1 MKKAVKILLAILMVA
16 CLALTVMACNKECK
30 PGEHQWKDV
39 RTIKVASC
47 KEEGSK
53 EVECEKC
60 GKTDTQPIAKLAH
73 TPQDVEK
80 EDATCGEA
88 GHQAGTRC
96 SVCGE
101 TISGMEV
108 IEATGNHTFVYTK
121 ESYDDT
127 QHWKVCSVCGA
138 QDTKAN
144 HQFDDHLKC
153 ECGATDVANAVARI
167 NGVKYRSVA
176 AAVTEATA
184 GQTIVLLK
192 NATLDEVINIEK
204 AVTIDL
210 NGKNVTKSANNGAM
224 FVVGQNGKLT
234 IKGEGNVTHSGPCEV
249 GSSNYIVNAISNG
262 EVIIEGGTYEVL
274 DCTIVQVSETAKV
287 AIKGGHFAI
296 NENCSWRSTYL
307 INKKDGSG
315 TTVAI
320 SGGTF
325 IDYDPSH
332 SNSENPEENFCVSGY
347 KVEKKDN
354 AYTVVSAIN
363 YTAIKDLLD
372 NNSDKLGT
380 TITATPSSK
389 YFLVKGTFVEFQST
403 SNGTTS
409 SKQYGNLYIQDENG
423 NKILVRGINTV
434 DGKRFDAT
442 GIEGLTDIAV
452 GDEIVVYGP
461 AQTYNNTPQLTSTLL
476 AVWKDTRYLSSD
488 ALFEAIAPADETIS
502 NLTLDSR
509 ATWVSNNEAI
519 AISGT
524 TGTVTRGTADV
535 PVTLTATLLDPFTGE
550 NVTKD
555 YTVVVKAAAQ
565 PTTKVATFDLGTDG
579 TAGTHKDG
587 SSIENGTGAIE
598 ATDNGYTLKIGNPT
612 LVYNNALD
620 KTGKGAIKLGTG
632 KAAGSFVIDITGQT
646 VKKIVI
652 RVANYKA
659 NTGLVVKAH
668 NGSADGNVLA
678 QETISKL
685 SDNGEYQEF
694 AIEIP
699 EGVTNVYFVCT
710 VQNRC
715 MIDGIDFY
723 A

>member
-88 GHQAGTRC
+88 GHQAGTKC

-108 IEATGNHTFVYTK
+108 IEATGNHTFVYTM

-234 IKGEGNVTHSGPCEV
+234 IKGEGNVTHSGPCEY

-296 NENCSWRSTYL
+296 NENCSWGSTYL

-332 SNSENPEENFCVSGY
+332 SNSENPEENFVVDGAGIKMTEADGVKTYVVCTDHQYVASVCSVCDHEISDADVITALFALAQDTALEGTY
-347 KVEKKDN
+347 KLTGVIKSAKPYDTQYKNREFVITVNGKDVTVYRAKN
-354 AYTVVSAIN
+354 ATGSDIDIATLGIGDTVTVVGTLKNYKGTKEFDSGCNVSEIVTRATSTITVTKSGEENGTISAIPE
-363 YTAIKDLLD
+363 
-372 NNSDKLGT
+372 S
-380 TITATPSSK
+380 AT
-389 YFLVKGTFVEFQST
+389 
-403 SNGTTS
+403 NGTTVS
-409 SKQYGNLYIQDENG
+409 FTVTVNEGYKSTVTIDGVDVTNTDGSYSFVIAKATIIDIKIMDENEKEAKLAASINLIG
-423 NKILVRGINTV
+423 DSTNTEVDASKKVFAENGITVTNNKESSTT
-434 DGKRFDAT
+434 A
-442 GIEGLTDIAV
+442 IAV
-452 GDEIVVYGP
+452 
-461 AQTYNNTPQLTSTLL
+461 QTGTACQRFYQDSTLTIDYTS
-476 AVWKDTRYLSSD
+476 AVVKIVITLGKDNKVTESGHLIITTPESG
-488 ALFEAIAPADETIS
+488 
-502 NLTLDSR
+502 
-509 ATWVSNNEAI
+509 ATVAV
-519 AISGT
+519 SGT
-524 TGTVTRGTADV
+524 TVTITFAEPVNSVTFKLAKQLRADKIDV
-535 PVTLTATLLDPFTGE
+535 
-550 NVTKD
+550 
-555 YTVVVKAAAQ
+555 
-565 PTTKVATFDLGTDG
+565 
-579 TAGTHKDG
+579 
-587 SSIENGTGAIE
+587 
-598 ATDNGYTLKIGNPT
+598 YTL
-612 LVYNNALD
+612 
-620 KTGKGAIKLGTG
+620 
-632 KAAGSFVIDITGQT
+632 Q
-646 VKKIVI
+646 
-652 RVANYKA
+652 
-659 NTGLVVKAH
+659 
-668 NGSADGNVLA
+668 
-678 QETISKL
+678 
-685 SDNGEYQEF
+685 
-694 AIEIP
+694 
-699 EGVTNVYFVCT
+699 
-710 VQNRC
+710 
-715 MIDGIDFY
+715 
-723 A
+723 